1 MRLRAAMAVAS
12 LTVALWPTPAAAS
25 GTWSSS
31 VAFTNQ
37 VADQVVLGGGY
48 PVPAGATAPTPGT
61 CRTGTYD
68 ANRSESWIAVN
79 PGTED
84 LVGTSKIFFE
94 KYSTFYDFHMGGHT
108 FPGGTYDGSS
118 MVTGYDCISTGSQ
131 NMPPS
136 WTNNTD
142 HNVAHDTPRGAHQ

>member
-1 MRLRAAMAVAS
+1 MNMRLRAALAAAS
-12 LTVALWPTPAAAS
+12 LTVMLWPTPAAAS

-61 CRTGTYD
+61 CRMGTYN

-84 LVGTSKIFFE
+84 L
-94 KYSTFYDFHMGGHT
+94 
-108 FPGGTYDGSS
+108 
-118 MVTGYDCISTGSQ
+118 
-131 NMPPS
+131 
-136 WTNNTD
+136 
-142 HNVAHDTPRGAHQ
+142 